1 MTALKKHNAQLACRC
16 REEAKAK
23 LKEHDERVET
33 QDKVIRNGGGESR
46 GGKGGVPICC
56 LPCPLDRSLR
66 VPSKTERAPI
76 LLLIETPPTFGHS
89 SRLFHIFHK
98 TRGGGGCTQF
108 VHGRSRMTVDPRIP
122 IMPGWSTSG
131 FHQQGRHSLHQAR
144 SAVRCSA
151 SRMKGELHP
160 SKNRS

>member
-76 LLLIETPPTFGHS
+76 LLLIETRPTLWLKSGG
-89 SRLFHIFHK
+89 
-98 TRGGGGCTQF
+98 GGGGCTQ
-108 VHGRSRMTVDPRIP
+108 VMHRCSRMTIGPSHSYYAGTDHV
-122 IMPGWSTSG
+122 G
-131 FHQQGRHSLHQAR
+131 F
-144 SAVRCSA
+144 
-151 SRMKGELHP
+151 
-160 SKNRS
+160 